1 MFFNFSQNNTFL
13 KWQMAHVQ
21 KSTDFA
27 FSSTK
32 SLLRNQAWN
41 CENENIS
48 RLFSNMSTVH
58 FSNFSC
64 ATADKFKSRN
74 RFFLLLISPCFN
86 DKSFNFLLQGSS
98 ARHITI
104 QLISL
109 WTLFVNVNIRWLTVQ
124 VWLQTPLFIADQSLL
139 WEMTKLVIRYSPG
152 PGKSPC
158 SGWVLL
164 KTIAAL

>member
-13 KWQMAHVQ
+13 KWQMAHIE

-27 FSSTK
+27 FSSTSIRPGTVK
-32 SLLRNQAWN
+32 MKTLVGYLVTCPLYIFQISLVQRQINLR
-41 CENENIS
+41 I
-48 RLFSNMSTVH
+48 
-58 FSNFSC
+58 
-64 ATADKFKSRN
+64 RN

-109 WTLFVNVNIRWLTVQ
+109 WMLFVNVNIRWLTVQ

-139 WEMTKLVIRYSPG
+139 WEMTKLVIRYSSG
-152 PGKSPC
+152 PGKSLC